1 MNGIERVLRADLER
15 FMDRLATSVP
25 EGAVAAGLRDV
36 DAVEDKLAVAYR
48 TLVEDYGRW
57 RLALDELENI
67 WALAVWRSSFDDEP
81 VEAAVSRAA

>member
-15 FMDRLATSVP
+15 FMDRLATSIP

-57 RLALDELENI
+57 RLALDELENT
-67 WALAVWRSSFDDEP
+67 WALTVWRSSFGDEP
-81 VEAAVSRAA
+81 MAAAVSRAA